1 MQLQQPIGS
10 IRLGE
15 SFHYAQEIA
24 RPFGQIDRV
33 IEWCKTELVGDWR
46 WQVVTPAVT
55 VPQDA
60 ISSTLTQ
67 TVTLPRLHCSG
78 PKNQYFLLT

>member
-15 SFHYAQEIA
+15 SFDYAREIA
-24 RPFGQIDRV
+24 RPFGQIDRI

-46 WQVVTPAVT
+46 WQVITTSSDRAPGRYIFYFDSDR
-55 VPQDA
+55 DA
-60 ISSTLTQ
+60 AAFSLFW
-67 TVTLPRLHCSG
+67 V
-78 PKNQYFLLT
+78 